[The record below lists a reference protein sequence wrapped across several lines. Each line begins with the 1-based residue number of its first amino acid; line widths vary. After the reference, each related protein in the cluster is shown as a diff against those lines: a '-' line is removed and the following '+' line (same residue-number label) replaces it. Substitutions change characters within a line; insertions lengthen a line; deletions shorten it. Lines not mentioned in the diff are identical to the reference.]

1 MRKPRPTRFTV
12 WTSTGMGTYLSRS
25 AAMSAAHWVADGS
38 GTSVIV
44 ANERTGERWDVEAAH
59 AGTGP

>member
-1 MRKPRPTRFTV
+1 M
-12 WTSTGMGTYLSRS
+12 GMGTYLSRS

-59 AGTGP
+59 AGIAS